1 MNTPIILPDLGAGD
15 QPIRLAQ
22 WLVESGDTVVQ
33 GDRVAEV
40 LVGGVLFH
48 VASPADGV
56 VQRTIELEGMLLGSD
71 AELGLI
77 VQESR

>member
-1 MNTPIILPDLGAGD
+1 MNSPIILPDLGEGD

-22 WLVESGDTVVQ
+22 WLVESGDTVVE
-33 GDRVAEV
+33 GDRVVEV

-48 VASPADGV
+48 VASPTDGV
-56 VQRTIELEGMLLGSD
+56 VRRTIESEGTLLVPGT
-71 AELGLI
+71 ELGLI